1 MLVERRYR
9 VLDIIYQSSIL
20 ISIIVLGYVVKNIG
34 IFSKIEDFDTLTNVI
49 LYITLPSAII
59 TNLNGL
65 EFPPILLV
73 ISIFG
78 FLCNWLYLFISKRVG
93 DDKDE
98 QSFMMLS
105 INGYNIG
112 NFALPFIAFFLE
124 GIPILAISLFDAGS
138 SIMVLGGNYAIAKGT
153 KKKSSRFDIP
163 DLLRTVVKSPTVVVY
178 ILMVILSLLTI
189 ELPAVVMDIIQIPAN
204 ANTFLAMFFIGIAL
218 EFNFELE
225 NMKKML
231 KYILARYLPAFGL
244 VTIILL
250 TPFIPTEIQ
259 YALALLLVAP
269 VSGSAPIFTGR
280 LDNNVEMSAQINS
293 FSIIISILLMS
304 VFLVYLG
311 V

>member
-1 MLVERRYR
+1 MF
-9 VLDIIYQSSIL
+9 DIIYQSLIL
-20 ISIIVLGYVVKNIG
+20 ISIIVLGYGIKYTG
-34 IFSKIEDFDTLTNVI
+34 IFSKEKNFGTLSNII

-78 FLCNWLYLFISKRVG
+78 FLCNWMYLFISKRAG
-93 DDKDE
+93 RNKEE

-138 SIMVLGGNYAIAKGT
+138 SLMVLGGNYAIAKNT
-153 KKKSSRFDIP
+153 KKGDARFDLP
-163 DLLRTVVKSPTVVVY
+163 DLIRTILKSPTILVY
-178 ILMVILSLLTI
+178 ISMVILSLLTI
-189 ELPAVVMDIIQIPAN
+189 ELPTAIMNIVEIPAN

-218 EFNFELE
+218 EFDFESE
-225 NMKKML
+225 NMKKL
-231 KYILARYLPAFGL
+231 FKYLSFRYLPAL
-244 VTIILL
+244 ILSVIIFLI
-250 TPFIPTEIQ
+250 PFIPTEIQ
-259 YALALLLVAP
+259 YTLTLLLFAP
-269 VSGSAPIFTGR
+269 ISGTAPIFNGL
-280 LDNNVEMSAQINS
+280 LDNDIELSAQVNS
-293 FSIIISILLMS
+293 FSIILSIIIMS
-304 VFLVYLG
+304 TFLIFLG